1 VITMTESIT
10 VPLGSL
16 RPGDVL
22 THQITRHAGLVEL
35 PRPLLVTHA
44 LAVID
49 PVSGVRG
56 VRVYHPGPVEH
67 VLYPDA
73 VLGAR
78 VESRQRGHADASAA
92 AWACLKA
99 RGWQCAG
106 GCYFTPSGDYS
117 GFRGGPRMTRHAVAR
132 GYIVQVG
139 ARWYRVPRWASVA
152 TAERT
157 RS

>member
-1 VITMTESIT
+1 MSDSIN

-35 PRPLLVTHA
+35 RRPLLVIHA
-44 LAVID
+44 LAEID

-56 VRVYHPGPVEH
+56 VRVYHQGEVEH
-67 VLYPDA
+67 VLYEGT

-78 VESRQRGHADASAA
+78 VESRQRGYASRDAA
-92 AWACLKA
+92 AWAYLKA
-99 RGWQCAG
+99 RGWQCSG

-117 GFRGGPRMTRHAVAR
+117 GFRGSPRMADYAVAR
-132 GYIVQVG
+132 GYITQVG
-139 ARWYRVPRWASVA
+139 ARWYRVPRWAH
-152 TAERT
+152 TAVTER
-157 RS
+157 S